1 MSNPKMYKLYHKN
14 DLFSILSTNQFNAY
28 FIWYNKLI
36 MTINIK
42 HILPAIVYGGTDG
55 AVTTFSVMA
64 GAYGA
69 GLDPRIV
76 LILGV
81 ANLLSDGFSMAS
93 ADYLSE
99 ESRTQNLPTRAAAL
113 YLSVTT
119 FFSFVLVGFIPIIPF
134 VFAYIFNTK
143 INDMFMS
150 SILLTVGCFVS
161 IGLLRGY
168 ILKKNMLHLAGQTL
182 LVGSVS
188 ASIAY
193 FVGDFLS
200 KLV

>member
-1 MSNPKMYKLYHKN
+1 
-14 DLFSILSTNQFNAY
+14 
-28 FIWYNKLI
+28 

-55 AVTTFSVMA
+55 AVTTFSIMA

-93 ADYLSE
+93 ANYLSE
-99 ESRTQNLPTRAAAL
+99 ESRDLNIQTRSAAL
-113 YLSVTT
+113 YLSATT
-119 FFSFVLVGFIPIIPF
+119 FFSFVLVGSIPIIPF
-134 VFAYIFNTK
+134 VFAYIFDTRIDN
-143 INDMFMS
+143 IFAS
-150 SILLTVGCFVS
+150 SILLTVACFIS

-168 ILKKNMLHLAGQTL
+168 VLKKNMLYLAAQTL
-182 LVGSVS
+182 LVGSIS

>member
-1 MSNPKMYKLYHKN
+1 MS
-14 DLFSILSTNQFNAY
+14 
-28 FIWYNKLI
+28 
-36 MTINIK
+36 INIK

-99 ESRTQNLPTRAAAL
+99 ESRDLDIPSRMAAL

-119 FFSFVLVGFIPIIPF
+119 FFSFVIVGIIPILPF
-134 VFAYIFNTK
+134 IFTYIFKDSIGNVFAA
-143 INDMFMS
+143 S
-150 SILLTVGCFVS
+150 VILTAICFIS
-161 IGLLRGY
+161 IGLLRAY
-168 ILKKNMLHLAGQTL
+168 ILKKSLLKLSLQTL

-193 FVGDFLS
+193 IVGDFLS
-200 KLV
+200 RLV

>member
-1 MSNPKMYKLYHKN
+1 M
-14 DLFSILSTNQFNAY
+14 I
-28 FIWYNKLI
+28 
-36 MTINIK
+36 INIK
-42 HILPAIVYGGTDG
+42 QILPAIVYGGTDG

-99 ESRTQNLPTRAAAL
+99 ESRDKNLPSKRAAL

-119 FFSFVLVGFIPIIPF
+119 FFSFVLVGSIPIIPF
-134 VFAYIFNTK
+134 VFAYIFDTRIDN
-143 INDMFMS
+143 MFAS
-150 SILLTVGCFVS
+150 SMLLTITCFIS

-168 ILKKNMLHLAGQTL
+168 ILKKNMLYLAGQTL

-193 FVGDFLS
+193 LVGDFLS

>member
-1 MSNPKMYKLYHKN
+1 M
-14 DLFSILSTNQFNAY
+14 I
-28 FIWYNKLI
+28 
-36 MTINIK
+36 INIK

-99 ESRTQNLPTRAAAL
+99 ESRDKNLPSKRAAL

-119 FFSFVLVGFIPIIPF
+119 FSSFVFIGAIPIIPF
-134 VFAYIFNTK
+134 VFAYIFDAK
-143 INDMFMS
+143 INDVFAS
-150 SILLTVGCFVS
+150 SVLLTVTCFIS

-168 ILKKNMLHLAGQTL
+168 ILKKNMLYLAAQTL

>member
-1 MSNPKMYKLYHKN
+1 M
-14 DLFSILSTNQFNAY
+14 I
-28 FIWYNKLI
+28 
-36 MTINIK
+36 INIK
-42 HILPAIVYGGTDG
+42 QILPAIVYGGTDG
-55 AVTTFSVMA
+55 AVTTFSIMA

-99 ESRTQNLPTRAAAL
+99 ESRYSNTPTSKTAL
-113 YLSVTT
+113 SLSLTT
-119 FFSFVLVGFIPIIPF
+119 FFSFVAVGIIPILPF
-134 VFAYIFNTK
+134 MFTYMFRDGIQNVFGLSVT
-143 INDMFMS
+143 
-150 SILLTVGCFVS
+150 LTAICFIS

-168 ILKKNMLHLAGQTL
+168 ILKKNMLYLAGQTL
-182 LVGSVS
+182 LVGSIS

-193 FVGDFLS
+193 MVGDFLS

>member
-1 MSNPKMYKLYHKN
+1 M
-14 DLFSILSTNQFNAY
+14 STN
-28 FIWYNKLI
+28 
-36 MTINIK
+36 IK
-42 HILPAIVYGGTDG
+42 QILPAIVYGGTDG

-99 ESRTQNLPTRAAAL
+99 ESRDKNLPSRSAAL

-119 FFSFVLVGFIPIIPF
+119 FFSFVLVGSIPIIPF
-134 VFAYIFNTK
+134 VFAYIFDTK

-168 ILKKNMLHLAGQTL
+168 ILKKNMLYLAGQTL